1 MNIIIRLYYT
11 LAAISAQEHLVYKHA
26 AYKQLFL
33 AHLPY
38 YNQKKET
45 TMTIQ
50 LRIKEILEEKGKTNY
65 WLSQQLGMCY
75 RNYHN
80 IVTNQTSAIR
90 FDTLERLCEIL
101 DVPVGDL
108 FEQINDTKD

>member
-1 MNIIIRLYYT
+1 MI
-11 LAAISAQEHLVYKHA
+11 
-26 AYKQLFL
+26 
-33 AHLPY
+33 
-38 YNQKKET
+38 
-45 TMTIQ
+45 IQ

-101 DVPVGDL
+101 EVPVGDL
-108 FEQINDTKD
+108 FKQIDDKKE